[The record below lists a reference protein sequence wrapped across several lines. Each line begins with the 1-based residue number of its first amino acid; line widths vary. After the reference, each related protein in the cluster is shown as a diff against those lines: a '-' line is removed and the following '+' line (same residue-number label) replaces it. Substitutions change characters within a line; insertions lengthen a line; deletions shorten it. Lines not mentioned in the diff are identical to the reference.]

1 MLTSHIAYHL
11 SISCFPS
18 LPRLPRPCFTK
29 RKPFAVAA
37 MSDDP
42 ISVWILSEGNATQI
56 TRTSSIGGGC
66 INNARRMLVLS
77 LQKQTGMV

>member
-1 MLTSHIAYHL
+1 
-11 SISCFPS
+11 
-18 LPRLPRPCFTK
+18 
-29 RKPFAVAA
+29 

-77 LQKQTGMV
+77 LQKQTGVSNHPCLR